1 VPGVARLPDQTTG
14 LASISSP
21 SETTPYSTFEDE
33 TELILPRVSVQRSDE
48 RARRRVVLDERQA
61 AVGVRGSE
69 QEPVL
74 GAVRGP

>member
-14 LASISSP
+14 LGLDLFTVR
-21 SETTPYSTFEDE
+21 EDTYSTFEDE